1 MFSRCFKPSRQNKDF
16 FIFTRSFS
24 ALLAKNSPLKNID
37 VFFSDYEI
45 DQFRKPDTGPGSIPH
60 TKEEAKKSGMNE
72 NEWRNAG
79 QTQPT
84 DDKPY
89 WARAEDTPPTPIEES
104 QSQKQCAWETPSDGN
119 YLQGETLNV

>member
-1 MFSRCFKPSRQNKDF
+1 M
-16 FIFTRSFS
+16 
-24 ALLAKNSPLKNID
+24 L
-37 VFFSDYEI
+37 FFSDYEI
-45 DQFRKPDTGPGSIPH
+45 DQFRKPETGPGSIPH

-79 QTQPT
+79 QTQPQ

-89 WARAEDTPPTPIEES
+89 WAKAEDTPPTPIEES
-104 QSQKQCAWETPSDGN
+104 QSQKQCAWPTTSDGN

>member
-1 MFSRCFKPSRQNKDF
+1 MLF
-16 FIFTRSFS
+16 
-24 ALLAKNSPLKNID
+24 L
-37 VFFSDYEI
+37 DYEI
-45 DQFRKPDTGPGSIPH
+45 DQFRKPETGPGSIPH

-79 QTQPT
+79 QTQPQ

-89 WARAEDTPPTPIEES
+89 WAKAEDTPPTPMEES
-104 QSQKQCAWETPSDGN
+104 QSQKQCAWPTTSDGN